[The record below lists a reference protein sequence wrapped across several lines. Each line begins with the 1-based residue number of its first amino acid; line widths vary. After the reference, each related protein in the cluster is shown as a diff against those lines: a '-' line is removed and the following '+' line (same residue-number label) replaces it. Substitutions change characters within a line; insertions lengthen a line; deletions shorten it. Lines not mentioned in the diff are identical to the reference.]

1 MRNTDK
7 NQGDM
12 VRSLPMYKFSIILTF
27 LSLLGCSS
35 YGLANPEKV
44 LYEELTPKEFRE
56 RISAAPIAYLP
67 LGTIEWH
74 GEHLPLGSDGL
85 QSKHFFES
93 LAKEAGGI
101 VLPMLF
107 LGPDGHEIHEGFDYY
122 GMDCGNFVEGEQ
134 YQYPRQQLAGSAYWV
149 PDSTFGVIVE
159 ATLLQLKRAGFKI
172 VVMHGHGPS
181 TLYTL
186 KHFDEWE
193 EKYGMRFFN
202 CWGDQDEEGMGIMV
216 DHAAMNETSLVMA
229 MRPEL
234 VQMENLPTDLNQWP
248 LGIGGKD
255 PRIHASKALGEEI
268 VQTQLKR
275 MTGLLLQTL
284 DEIQ

>member
-1 MRNTDK
+1 MH
-7 NQGDM
+7 
-12 VRSLPMYKFSIILTF
+12 KFSTLL
-27 LSLLGCSS
+27 LSLLLLGSGG
-35 YGLANPEKV
+35 YGSTKTEKV
-44 LYEELTPKEFRE
+44 LYEELTPQEFRE
-56 RISAAPIAYLP
+56 RIAAAPVAYLP

-93 LAKEAGGI
+93 LAEKVGGI

-107 LGPDGHEIHEGFDYY
+107 LGPDTHETHEGFDYY
-122 GMDCGNFVEGEQ
+122 GMDCGNFVKGEQ
-134 YQYPRQQLAGSAYWV
+134 YQYPHQQLTGSAYWV
-149 PDSTFGVIVE
+149 EDSTFGVIVE

-181 TLYTL
+181 TIYTS
-186 KHFDEWE
+186 KHFQEWE
-193 EKYGMRFFN
+193 QKYGLRFFN
-202 CWGDQDEEGMGIMV
+202 CWGDQDAEGKGIMV

-248 LGIGGKD
+248 LGVGGKD
-255 PRIHASKALGEEI
+255 PRIHASKELGEEI
-268 VQTQLKR
+268 IRIQLDR
-275 MTGLLLQTL
+275 MTELLRQALREQ
-284 DEIQ
+284 